1 MIHQFCTMDIYEE
14 SIAFHK
20 KNKGK
25 IAITSKVPLNDRHD
39 LSLAYTP
46 GVAGAS
52 SEIAKNP
59 EAVWELTSRGNLV
72 AVITDGSAVL
82 GLGNIGPR
90 AALPVME
97 GKCVLFK
104 KFAGIDAFPIVLKT
118 QDVDTFVNTVKEL
131 SFSFGAINLEDISA
145 PRCFEI
151 EERLK
156 AELDIPVM
164 HDDQHGTAI
173 VVSAGLTN
181 AFKITGSSFGKAKIL
196 INGAGAAGVAILKM
210 LVSLGAKDILIA
222 DSKGIISTDRTD
234 LSPIKKNLLALT
246 NPHEVHGTLADGIK
260 GREVFIGVSV
270 GNVLTKEMVMSMAK
284 DPIIFA
290 LANPTPEIMPDV
302 AKGAGAFIIASGR
315 SDFPNQVNNVL
326 AYPGIFRGALDARAP
341 KITDAMKLSA
351 VSALASCVPSPSP
364 DCIIPDVFDTRVVE
378 VIASAVLK
386 ASTSNQ

>member
-1 MIHQFCTMDIYEE
+1 MDIYEE

-25 IAITSKVPLNDRHD
+25 LAITSKVSLNDRHD

-104 KFAGIDAFPIVLKT
+104 KFADIDAFPIVLKT

-173 VVSAGLTN
+173 VVGAGLTN
-181 AFKITGSSFGKAKIL
+181 AFKITGSSFSEAKIL
-196 INGAGAAGVAILKM
+196 INGAGAAGVAVLKM
-210 LVSLGAKDILIA
+210 LVSLGAKDVLIA
-222 DSKGIISTDRTD
+222 DSKGVISSSRTD
-234 LSPIKKNLLALT
+234 LSPIKRELLLLS
-246 NPHEVHGTLADGIK
+246 NSHEVHGTLSDGIK
-260 GREVFIGVSV
+260 GRNVFIGVSA
-270 GNVLTKEMVMSMAK
+270 GNVLTKEMVMSMAE

-290 LANPTPEIMPDV
+290 LANPIPEIMPDV
-302 AKGAGAFIIASGR
+302 AKEAGAFIVASGR

-351 VSALASCVPSPSP
+351 VSALAGCVKNPSP
-364 DCIIPDVFDTRVVE
+364 DCIIPDVFDTKVVE
-378 VIASAVLK
+378 VIASAVAK
-386 ASTSNQ
+386 AST

>member
-222 DSKGIISTDRTD
+222 HGSSVSASDMRGMRERIQRELSKETAGRDRLATSYDIKLGYGGLEELEFTVQYLQLKNCAEHNSLLVQNTLDAVKRLCLAGIINKQHEKAMNEAYIFYRTLESYLRLRERD
-234 LSPIKKNLLALT
+234 ILKKGD
-246 NPHEVHGTLADGIK
+246 EDI
-260 GREVFIGVSV
+260 
-270 GNVLTKEMVMSMAK
+270 
-284 DPIIFA
+284 
-290 LANPTPEIMPDV
+290 
-302 AKGAGAFIIASGR
+302 
-315 SDFPNQVNNVL
+315 
-326 AYPGIFRGALDARAP
+326 
-341 KITDAMKLSA
+341 LSA
-351 VSALASCVPSPSP
+351 ASEFLGFKGKDEFMQCLEGTRKGVR
-364 DCIIPDVFDTRVVE
+364 DVYDIYV
-378 VIASAVLK
+378 
-386 ASTSNQ
+386 